1 MSAAERFQGHRRGA
15 SDVICQFHPTCIMH
29 GCQLASLSV
38 SGLLGLASAK
48 RAGVGA
54 AFAKK
59 VRSRKRPQ
67 NEGHFLAQNLGH
79 KL

>member
-48 RAGVGA
+48 KGRRGGS
-54 AFAKK
+54 FCK
-59 VRSRKRPQ
+59 
-67 NEGHFLAQNLGH
+67 EGQAQ
-79 KL
+79 KTAPK